1 MSDSGMVG
9 ECLTL
14 GSHAIQLAVD
24 LNEQATCS
32 LLGVTLMACSEA
44 EFSNSVL
51 SSSLFD
57 MKIKTLSIVLIAATF
72 YLHYLLLEN
81 LFLPHFDMAI
91 KTYVHRLITAP
102 PFNVIIYHWKICS

>member
-14 GSHAIQLAVD
+14 SSQARQLAVD
-24 LNEQATCS
+24 PNEQATCS
-32 LLGVTLMACSEA
+32 LLGVALMACSEA

-57 MKIKTLSIVLIAATF
+57 MTIKTFIHSSD
-72 YLHYLLLEN
+72 HSHLLLTLFIVRKFVLAPFRYGNQN
-81 LFLPHFDMAI
+81 LRP
-91 KTYVHRLITAP
+91 
-102 PFNVIIYHWKICS
+102 